1 MFTRQHLLCAALVL
15 AGGLA
20 CAALAAGQ
28 EACPPACPLPLAC
41 PPAPADL
48 PAPPACA
55 PDRPLP
61 INLPTALLLA
71 NVRPLDIALAS
82 QRIRLADAELQ
93 RANVLWLPTVLIGP
107 DYYRHDG
114 QVQDVA
120 GNVFGT
126 SKTDL
131 MLGAGP
137 LAIFA
142 VTDAIFGPLAARQVV
157 RARTADLQ
165 SATNDT
171 LLAVAEAYFN
181 VQQARGELAGALDV
195 ARRAEELVRR
205 TDELA
210 RRLAVPAEADR
221 ARAELARRRQAVRSA
236 YERWQVAS
244 AELTR
249 LLRLD
254 QLALVEPLEPPHLRV
269 PLIDPCRPVEEWLAV
284 ALTSRPELAS
294 RQALVQ
300 ASQQRLRQEQLRPL
314 IPSVWLR
321 GTSTPATGTL
331 AGGLFGGGVNS
342 HMGNFSARSDFDLQ
356 LLWEWQNLG
365 FGNRARVGAQR
376 AELELSLLEQARVQD
391 RVAAEV
397 VQAHAQLRSAAARL
411 AEAEEG
417 VRRAVESARKNFEG
431 LSQTR
436 PGAGDLLV
444 LAIRPQEAVAAVQ
457 ALAQAY
463 SDYYG
468 AVGDYN
474 RGQFRLYR
482 ALGTPAQALA
492 DQAPPCEPAPEPAAF
507 SPATL
512 GPPIEV
518 PPTPAP

>member
-1 MFTRQHLLCAALVL
+1 MSSRHRPLGAALVL

-28 EACPPACPLPLAC
+28 EPCPPTCPLPLAC

-48 PAPPACA
+48 PPPLACA

-61 INLPTALLLA
+61 INLPTALKLA
-71 NVRPLDIALAS
+71 NVRPLDIALAA
-82 QRIRLADAELQ
+82 QRIELADAELR
-93 RANVLWLPTVLIGP
+93 RANVLWLPTILVGA

-114 QVQDVA
+114 QVQDVV

-126 SKTDL
+126 SKSSL
-131 MLGAGP
+131 MFGAGP
-137 LAIFA
+137 LAVFA

-157 RARTADLQ
+157 RARTAELQ
-165 SATNDT
+165 TATNDT

-195 ARRAEELVRR
+195 ARRAEELARR

-210 RRLAVPAEADR
+210 KRYALPAEADR

-244 AELTR
+244 AELMR

-254 QLALVEPLEPPHLRV
+254 RLALVEPLEPPHLRV
-269 PLIDPCRPVEEWLAV
+269 PLMDPCRPVEEWV
-284 ALTSRPELAS
+284 ALAQVSRPELAA

-331 AGGLFGGGVNS
+331 AGGVFGGGVNS
-342 HMGNFSARSDFDLQ
+342 HIGNFGARSDFDIQ

-365 FGNRARVGAQR
+365 FGNRARVEAQR
-376 AELELSLLEQARVQD
+376 AELELSLLEEARVQD
-391 RVAAEV
+391 RVTAEV

-411 AEAEEG
+411 DEAEDE

-444 LAIRPQEAVAAVQ
+444 LAVRPQEAVAAVQ

-463 SDYYG
+463 SDYYA
-468 AVGDYN
+468 AVGDFN

-492 DQAPPCEPAPEPAAF
+492 DQGPPCEPAPAEPAPLPRAV
-507 SPATL
+507 L
-512 GPPIEV
+512 GPPSPV
-518 PPTPAP
+518 PHE